1 MVAQPAGTKPR
12 LMDAAPRAFTEL
24 PPDPELKVSVPFAA
38 GTDVGYGDRPD
49 RTALSAR
56 DLDKRRVTQ
65 CALSRICG
73 VCGAGLGRPLA
84 FIGSQL
90 ELDRLAFHF
99 PPSHLECAR
108 ALAASYAH
116 VDEPVLGIDAAPPDW
131 VLVTTASFEF
141 VRANSKDIDRRPT
154 FQPNSLLSSP
164 NPG

>member
-1 MVAQPAGTKPR
+1 
-12 LMDAAPRAFTEL
+12 MDAAPRAFTEL
-24 PPDPELKVSVPFAA
+24 PPDPELEVSVPFAA
-38 GTDVGYGDRPD
+38 GTDVGYGDRPEG
-49 RTALSAR
+49 TVLSAR

-84 FIGSQL
+84 FVGSHL

-108 ALAASYAH
+108 ALLASYAH
-116 VDEPVLGIDAAPPDW
+116 LHEPALGIDAAPPDW

-141 VRANSKDIDRRPT
+141 VRANRTDVDRRPT
-154 FQPNSLLSSP
+154 FQPNGLLSGP
-164 NPG
+164 NPR